1 MFKLIR
7 FLLGI
12 VIALLGA
19 AFAYLNPDEV
29 GVNYYFGT
37 LQLPLGVLILGLLG
51 AGMVIGAAASLLP
64 LVRARRQTHRMERR
78 ANVADRELQNL
89 RTMPVKDR

>member
-19 AFAYLNPDEV
+19 AFAYLNPAEV

-51 AGMVIGAAASLLP
+51 TGIVIGALASLLP
-64 LVRARRQTHRMERR
+64 LVRARRETQRAQRR
-78 ANVADRELQNL
+78 ADVTDRELQNL